1 MVAETGIFYQ
11 LFECSPDGIVVVD
24 GDGQITQVNATAE
37 RMFGFTRDELTG
49 KSVEVLVPERFAT
62 RHVDHRNKYRS
73 DRHMRPMGA
82 DLDLHARR
90 KDGSE
95 FPVAIMLSPLE
106 SETHPMVLAVVRDI
120 TEQKRIERQVQEAM
134 RRELALKEVHRKEIH
149 HRVKN
154 NLQVISSLLFLKST
168 MVDDP
173 AMLEVLTQ
181 SQSQI
186 KTIALIHEKLYR
198 SDDVERMDFAE
209 YVRDLVA
216 DVMRTYVGRHDGVTV
231 HVDIDAVRVGVDTA
245 IPCGLIINE
254 LVSNVLKHAFA
265 PGTTGDFWVGLRQGD
280 DGRYELSIRD
290 NGRGFPPGFDW
301 HESKSLGLKLVADLA
316 RQLNGELDVS
326 NSNAG
331 GAAFQVTF
339 TEAHYPERG

>member
-1 MVAETGIFYQ
+1 MATEMGIFYQ

-24 GDGQITQVNATAE
+24 GQGRITQVNAATV

-49 KSVEVLVPERFAT
+49 KPVEILIPARFGD
-62 RHVDHRNKYRS
+62 RHVGHRDKYLAERKL
-73 DRHMRPMGA
+73 RPMGA
-82 DLDLHARR
+82 CLDLCARR

-95 FPVAIMLSPLE
+95 FPVAIMLSPIE
-106 SETHPMVLAVVRDI
+106 SETPPMVLAVVRDI
-120 TEQKRIERQVQEAM
+120 TEQKRAEERVREAM
-134 RRELALKEVHRKEIH
+134 RRELHLKEIHRKEIH

-168 MVDDP
+168 FVDDP
-173 AMLEVLTQ
+173 AMQEILTQ

-198 SDDVERMDFAE
+198 SDDVEQMDFTE

-216 DVMRTYVGRHDGVTV
+216 DVLRTYVGRHERVNV
-231 HVDIDAVRVGVDTA
+231 HTEIAAVRVGVDTA

-265 PGTTGDFWVGLRQGD
+265 PGTAGDLWLSLRPAGE
-280 DGRYELSIRD
+280 GRYELSVRD

-301 HESKSLGLKLVADLA
+301 RESKSLGLKLVADLA
-316 RQLNGELDVS
+316 RQLDGELQVRS
-326 NSNAG
+326 EG
-331 GAAFQVTF
+331 GATFRVLF